1 MLSVTPGTVLPQSGP
16 ISRQIVSED
25 LIDKRGTPMTECE
38 TQAKLAELERLL
50 NDPLVRM
57 DAHKVW
63 QLLSELRGSGVR
75 PAAG

>member
-1 MLSVTPGTVLPQSGP
+1 MTPGTVLPQSGP
-16 ISRQIVSED
+16 ISRQIVSEHFAE
-25 LIDKRGTPMTECE
+25 KYGTSMTERE

-57 DAHKVW
+57 DAHRVW
-63 QLLSELRGSGVR
+63 QLLSELRPPGPH